1 LTDRG
6 LAKTSLCLSR
16 STYKFPADNPT
27 IQCIH
32 DLRVYLYKI
41 WSTSFCF
48 QILGFELGWTGLA
61 ATSIEDT
68 EIGVKENGT
77 KSLKHRSP
85 HTLRDIGFGARVCK
99 RLTEAHDSGPLTW
112 ESAVGR
118 VTISRQKL
126 QSRQGDSKMT
136 TKTILVVD
144 DDKSILRTF
153 TRILQK
159 NGYEIDAVETGKEAI
174 EKADT
179 RHYDLALVDM
189 RLPDMDGT
197 DLLAKMK
204 KPLQGTIKILI
215 TGFPS
220 VESGVK
226 ALDEGADAYLVKP
239 VKPEEL
245 LMLLEEKLKNK
256 E

>member
-1 LTDRG
+1 M
-6 LAKTSLCLSR
+6 A
-16 STYKFPADNPT
+16 
-27 IQCIH
+27 
-32 DLRVYLYKI
+32 
-41 WSTSFCF
+41 
-48 QILGFELGWTGLA
+48 
-61 ATSIEDT
+61 
-68 EIGVKENGT
+68 
-77 KSLKHRSP
+77 
-85 HTLRDIGFGARVCK
+85 
-99 RLTEAHDSGPLTW
+99 
-112 ESAVGR
+112 
-118 VTISRQKL
+118 
-126 QSRQGDSKMT
+126 

-153 TRILQK
+153 TRILKK

-174 EKADT
+174 EKADMH
-179 RHYDLALVDM
+179 HYDLALVDIK
-189 RLPDMDGT
+189 LPDMDGT

-204 KPLQGTIKILI
+204 KPLQDTVKIMV

-245 LMLLEEKLKNK
+245 LMLIEEKLKSK